1 MAIENF
7 IRHGDI
13 CCKYYIENKDNPLV
27 IAFAG
32 AGQCLNE
39 NEVANEKSPWAYD
52 FLKKSNINVL
62 AISHV
67 NSSLWYIT
75 KDTYYLINYLANELI
90 PDFSYVFGYAGSM
103 GGAGLSIHS
112 KTLNV
117 SRFLLINPI
126 STLSR
131 TEAPWESRYKY
142 AHGLDWHTVEHR
154 EGDISDGYI
163 VYDPFFS
170 PDKKHALR
178 YPQLSALTIPGL
190 GHGIAHSLQDM
201 SMLKILFNGF
211 YHGNLD
217 ERDFLDKVKYKKK
230 FLGLYHNNMW
240 LYNKS
245 RGSVSYKKFVGILK
259 KYFPDFSRPE
269 DSNNKSLSHDEINTL
284 RDIAIEIEDKN
295 ISRAYELICIAYKQR
310 PGYFLRTK
318 LKNYRN
324 TLMSTQ
330 IKE

>member
-1 MAIENF
+1 MAIEHF
-7 IRHGDI
+7 IRQGDI
-13 CCKYYIENKDNPLV
+13 CCKYYVENENNPLV

-32 AGQCLNE
+32 AGQCLDE
-39 NEVANEKSPWAYD
+39 NDIANEKSPWAYE
-52 FLKKSNINVL
+52 FLKKSKINVL

-75 KDTYYLINYLANELI
+75 KDTYCLMDYLANELI
-90 PDFSYVFGYAGSM
+90 PNFPCVYGYAGSM
-103 GGAGLSIHS
+103 GGAGLTIHS

-131 TEAPWESRYKY
+131 TEVPWESRYKY
-142 AHGLDWHTVEHR
+142 AHDLAWHTVEHR
-154 EGDISDGYI
+154 EKNISEGYI
-163 VYDPFFS
+163 VYDPFFG

-178 YPQLSALTIPGL
+178 YPQLNALTIPGL
-190 GHGIAHSLQDM
+190 GHGIAHSLQGM

-211 YHGNLD
+211 YQDNLD

-230 FLGLYHNNMW
+230 FLGLYHDNMCF
-240 LYNKS
+240 YNKS
-245 RGSVSYKKFVGILK
+245 RGSSSYKKHVDILK
-259 KYFPDFSRPE
+259 NYFPDFGRY
-269 DSNNKSLSHDEINTL
+269 DGKNNKSLSHDEINTL
-284 RDIAIEIEDKN
+284 RDIAIEIENEK
-295 ISRAYELICIAYKQR
+295 IHKAYALICIAYKQR

-318 LKNYRN
+318 LKDYRK
-324 TLMSTQ
+324 TLMSLH